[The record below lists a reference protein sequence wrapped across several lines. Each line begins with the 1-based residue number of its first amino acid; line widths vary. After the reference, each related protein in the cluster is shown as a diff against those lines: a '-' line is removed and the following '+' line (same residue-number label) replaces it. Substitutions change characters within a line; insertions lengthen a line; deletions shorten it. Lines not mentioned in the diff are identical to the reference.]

1 MSDSP
6 SVKVLQALKAVFPN
20 LCGMALDPVRLAIV
34 YEYAQWRKR
43 TPSSK
48 LLRDLLHNV
57 VQHDSEKGMLSWG
70 SIYDGRE
77 SDPLSRQ
84 EETWSNQILSGTHT
98 QAYAQRMIN
107 NLDLNSPA

>member
-1 MSDSP
+1 MNTRNGANAR
-6 SVKVLQALKAVFPN
+6 QA
-20 LCGMALDPVRLAIV
+20 
-34 YEYAQWRKR
+34 
-43 TPSSK
+43 
-48 LLRDLLHNV
+48 LRDLLQNV